1 MSPRKFSARRSGHS
15 AREGSA
21 PSRKALQLCR
31 QVGRTLD
38 QIIAGELDD
47 EALRGVGVHS
57 VVPAPDESQLLVTV
71 GPMAPGIEIDPQRV
85 LAHLA
90 AASGMLRAEVASAIT
105 RKKAPSLKFQVS
117 PLAPG
122 EAVLGEEAGRGEEEG
137 A

>member
-1 MSPRKFSARRSGHS
+1 
-15 AREGSA
+15 
-21 PSRKALQLCR
+21 
-31 QVGRTLD
+31 
-38 QIIAGELDD
+38 
-47 EALRGVGVHS
+47 
-57 VVPAPDESQLLVTV
+57 
-71 GPMAPGIEIDPQRV
+71 MAPGIEIDPQRV

-122 EAVLGEEAGRGEEEG
+122 EAVLEEESGGGEETG